1 MFQIKNRLDPG
12 RSPFSPDWESMGLG
26 KTLGKTL
33 LDGEWSSAVSL
44 GGGGGGAVG
53 IRWKYCMQ
61 PQPSLA
67 LPWILTS
74 FHKTSP

>member
-12 RSPFSPDWESMGLG
+12 RSPFSPDWECMDLG

-44 GGGGGGAVG
+44 GWGGGGDP
-53 IRWKYCMQ
+53 ME
-61 PQPSLA
+61 
-67 LPWILTS
+67 ILHATPTFS
-74 FHKTSP
+74 